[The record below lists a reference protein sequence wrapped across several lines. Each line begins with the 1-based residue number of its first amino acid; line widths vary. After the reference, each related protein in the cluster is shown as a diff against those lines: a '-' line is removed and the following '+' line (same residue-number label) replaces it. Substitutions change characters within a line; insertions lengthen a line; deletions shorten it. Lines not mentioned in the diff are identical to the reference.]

1 MPTKI
6 LVVDDEPDLELL
18 IMQKF
23 RRQIKD
29 GRYDFVFAHSG
40 VEALAQLAVHPNV
53 DLVLSDINMPEMD
66 GLTLLTKLPNP
77 ANQLKAVMVSAYGDM
92 ANIRTAMNRG
102 AFDFVTK
109 PIDFQDLELTI
120 QKTFDELTKIREGLH
135 ARQELVAIR
144 RELEVARQIQ
154 QSILPRDFGPK
165 GPDGGCSIAASMQA
179 AHEVGGDFYDFFML
193 DEDRLAVIVGD
204 VAGKG
209 VPAAIYMSLS
219 RTLLRATAQLGL
231 DAGDSLRQANRTLCS
246 EGDAGLF
253 VTTVYVIV
261 NTRTGAMEYA
271 TGGHFP
277 PYIVRKDRTLTSAP
291 QGGGMV
297 IGIMPDA
304 TFDTMRAQLEPG
316 DLFLLYSDGV
326 TEAANAAEEFFG
338 DERLEEA
345 LVASA
350 GGTETEAVANVADRV
365 RTFAAGFEQ
374 SDDITIVSVR
384 YGRT

>member
-1 MPTKI
+1 
-6 LVVDDEPDLELL
+6 
-18 IMQKF
+18 
-23 RRQIKD
+23 
-29 GRYDFVFAHSG
+29 
-40 VEALAQLAVHPNV
+40 
-53 DLVLSDINMPEMD
+53 
-66 GLTLLTKLPNP
+66 
-77 ANQLKAVMVSAYGDM
+77 
-92 ANIRTAMNRG
+92 
-102 AFDFVTK
+102 
-109 PIDFQDLELTI
+109 
-120 QKTFDELTKIREGLH
+120 
-135 ARQELVAIR
+135 
-144 RELEVARQIQ
+144 
-154 QSILPRDFGPK
+154 
-165 GPDGGCSIAASMQA
+165 
-179 AHEVGGDFYDFFML
+179 
-193 DEDRLAVIVGD
+193 
-204 VAGKG
+204 
-209 VPAAIYMSLS
+209 MSLS